1 MPRLQRASSILA
13 LAFLLLT
20 PLAAQSPRPM
30 SIVDLLSIPRLADPR
45 LSPDGSAVVYTKS
58 DADWKSGKRISHIW
72 RVRTDAATAPLQ
84 LTNGSDGENDPRWS
98 PDGRTI
104 AFTAKRG
111 DDEFAQIYLLPAD
124 GGEARR
130 LTAHASAVSE
140 LTWAPDG
147 SAVYFSAPE
156 AKTPEEK
163 ARDKNKDDVYAYDEN
178 FKHTHLWKAG
188 VSTQYENKI
197 SFGDFSITA
206 YELSADGTKIGVHRA
221 PTPLLGSGADSE
233 VWVMN
238 ADGSSPV
245 QLTRNGVQE
254 TRASLSPD
262 GSQVLFLSQANAKFD
277 NYYNGR
283 LFVAPAGGGG
293 TRVVVGETESYDVD
307 QAFWAADGKTIY
319 FLANL
324 GVHEELMAV
333 EAGGG
338 KPWQLTDG
346 KHNVGAASRSRDRIV
361 FTIGDAT
368 SGGEIWKIG
377 RASCRESV
385 KVDRA
390 NVAL

>member
-140 LTWAPDG
+140 ITWTPDG
-147 SAVYFSAPE
+147 SAIYFSAPE

-178 FKHTHLWKAG
+178 FKHTHLWKVQVAAAERATAAPAG
-188 VSTQYENKI
+188 NYETKI
-197 SFGDFSITA
+197 SFGDFSITT
-206 YELSADGTKIGVHRA
+206 YQLSDDGKKIVFHRA
-221 PTPLLGSGADSE
+221 PTPLLGSGAESE

-245 QLTRNGVQE
+245 QVAKNAVQE
-254 TRASLSPD
+254 TQASLSPD
-262 GSQVLFLSQANAKFD
+262 GSQVLFLSQAN
-277 NYYNGR
+277 
-283 LFVAPAGGGG
+283 
-293 TRVVVGETESYDVD
+293 
-307 QAFWAADGKTIY
+307 
-319 FLANL
+319 
-324 GVHEELMAV
+324 
-333 EAGGG
+333 
-338 KPWQLTDG
+338 
-346 KHNVGAASRSRDRIV
+346 
-361 FTIGDAT
+361 
-368 SGGEIWKIG
+368 
-377 RASCRESV
+377 V
-385 KVDRA
+385 K
-390 NVAL
+390 